1 MLQGVKRAVVMG
13 TIAATGVFASISTAH
28 AAGAAQAL
36 THPLTK
42 IEGSG
47 SALKW
52 VPNKLT
58 AKHITGT
65 CSSTNY
71 SFKVTNTTKSSE
83 TITDKGTAIGPAIP
97 AGKSQFVCGSAAG
110 TAVLA
115 LKADSKAHLTVTF
128 S

>member
-1 MLQGVKRAVVMG
+1 MLQTWKRAAVIA
-13 TIAATGVFASISTAH
+13 TITATGAFASVGTVYASSG
-28 AAGAAQAL
+28 AG
-36 THPLTK
+36 HPLTK

-47 SALKW
+47 KALKW

-83 TITDKGTAIGPAIP
+83 TITYNGSPIGPAIP
-97 AGKSQFVCGSAAG
+97 AGQSQFVCGSAAG

-115 LKADSKAHLTVTF
+115 LKADPKAHLTVTLT
-128 S
+128 

>member
-1 MLQGVKRAVVMG
+1 MLQTWKRAAVIA
-13 TIAATGVFASISTAH
+13 TITATGVFASVGTAY
-28 AAGAAQAL
+28 ASSSL

-52 VPNKLT
+52 VPSKIT
-58 AKHITGT
+58 AKHVTT
-65 CSSTNY
+65 CSATSY
-71 SFKVTNTTKSSE
+71 SFKVTNTTKASE
-83 TITDKGTAIGPAIP
+83 TITYKGTAIGPAIP

-115 LKADSKAHLTVTF
+115 LKADPKAHLTVTLT
-128 S
+128 